1 MKLIDYL
8 AKRQRHKELRQQ
20 LKEVKDD
27 IGINAQVYSESSDKG
42 IKESCVRTSTKL
54 REKQLSLEKELREVF
69 KDQTDHPKNGRR
81 DGPDWND
88 GRGGPDD

>member
-8 AKRQRHKELRQQ
+8 AKRQHHKELRLQ
-20 LKEVKDD
+20 LKEIKED
-27 IGINAQVYSESSDKG
+27 ISINAQVYSQSPDKG
-42 IKESCVRTSTKL
+42 IKESCIRASIKL

-69 KDQTDHPKNGRR
+69 KDLVNEFEKDIH
-81 DGPDWND
+81 DGPDLNS

>member
-20 LKEVKDD
+20 LKDVKYD
-27 IGINAQVYSESSDKG
+27 IGLNCQVYSEASNKKM
-42 IKESCVRTSTKL
+42 KESCIRESIKL
-54 REKQLSLEKELREVF
+54 KKQQLSLEEELREVF
-69 KDQTDHPKNGRR
+69 KDQIG
-81 DGPDWND
+81 GPDLNS